1 MIVLFICAISISIAK
16 NKKNMINLVVD
27 AANDKIFFA
36 IMTES
41 KSYTTTHL
49 NSRENFDKF
58 MKLLIEFLKKNN
70 TNLRNID
77 NILINQGPG
86 KFSSIRIS
94 ISIVKG
100 ISLANN
106 INLIGF
112 NSNDIKNQNYKNL
125 LELSKKKLLIKE
137 RIKPQYND

>member
-1 MIVLFICAISISIAK
+1 
-16 NKKNMINLVVD
+16 MINLVVD

-137 RIKPQYND
+137 RIKPQYNDK